1 MKRKFLT
8 RAILLLYI
16 VCIVLTNTVTVSAV
30 EGTSYT
36 YTLSTDQSKYIPTMD
51 AYLPAGTYLSEIG
64 LNSPEDMFLHGR
76 DLYIAD
82 SGNRRIV
89 IYSLDTG
96 DITVFGEGDLRK
108 PTGIS
113 VAEDGSVYV
122 ADYGADQVVI
132 FAPDFTVKQ
141 TITRPTVPYYGSSPY
156 KPQKVDLDSYGN
168 LFVISEG
175 TYEGILQFDKHGNFN
190 GFFGANQTKGLSLVE
205 WFQKVFY
212 TDEQK
217 AKMSFRTPPNIVSLD
232 VAANDMVFSVTQND
246 PENGIKK
253 LNMAGI
259 SIWNDE
265 LVGLDNF
272 VDAVTTTDGRVYA
285 IASDGMICE
294 YADDGGLLLYFG
306 GKVTKTDR
314 NGLIAVASAIEMDES
329 GNLYVLDKERGV
341 LQVWYPTEYA
351 TLLHEAENDFQSG
364 HYAES
369 YDKWLQIMTM
379 NPMAYRSY
387 YGCARALFQLG
398 RYEEAAELYA
408 HIEHKEGYSNSYWE
422 IRSEWLRSHM
432 EQILIILA
440 IFVTVCFIISKLN
453 KQYGWSEE
461 LEERYDL
468 LCEKNRLFKN
478 LTADIAYFIRHP
490 IDGVYY
496 CKVGRRGGV
505 LSATILYF
513 VALIVYMVCRG
524 LTSFVF
530 GGGYSYY
537 NDPVAILLIVI
548 VPSVLF
554 LIGSYLI
561 SSINDG
567 EGSFRAVYV
576 CFGYSLSVFIICW
589 PILTLIS
596 HTFTLTELFVYQMMV
611 FLILGYTC
619 VMLFISIKEAH
630 VYNLRK
636 TTANILL
643 TLFFM
648 IVAILAAI
656 ILFILWREL
665 MSFVGEVF
673 EEVRYRVFS

>member
-96 DITVFGEGDLRK
+96 DITVFGEGNLRK

-122 ADYGADQVVI
+122 ADYGAEQVVI
-132 FAPDFTVKQ
+132 FAPDFAVKQ

-232 VAANDMVFSVTQND
+232 VAENDMVFSVTQND

-259 SIWNDE
+259 SIWN
-265 LVGLDNF
+265 
-272 VDAVTTTDGRVYA
+272 
-285 IASDGMICE
+285 
-294 YADDGGLLLYFG
+294 
-306 GKVTKTDR
+306 
-314 NGLIAVASAIEMDES
+314 
-329 GNLYVLDKERGV
+329 
-341 LQVWYPTEYA
+341 
-351 TLLHEAENDFQSG
+351 
-364 HYAES
+364 
-369 YDKWLQIMTM
+369 
-379 NPMAYRSY
+379 
-387 YGCARALFQLG
+387 
-398 RYEEAAELYA
+398 
-408 HIEHKEGYSNSYWE
+408 
-422 IRSEWLRSHM
+422 
-432 EQILIILA
+432 
-440 IFVTVCFIISKLN
+440 
-453 KQYGWSEE
+453 
-461 LEERYDL
+461 
-468 LCEKNRLFKN
+468 
-478 LTADIAYFIRHP
+478 
-490 IDGVYY
+490 
-496 CKVGRRGGV
+496 
-505 LSATILYF
+505 
-513 VALIVYMVCRG
+513 
-524 LTSFVF
+524 
-530 GGGYSYY
+530 
-537 NDPVAILLIVI
+537 
-548 VPSVLF
+548 
-554 LIGSYLI
+554 
-561 SSINDG
+561 
-567 EGSFRAVYV
+567 
-576 CFGYSLSVFIICW
+576 
-589 PILTLIS
+589 
-596 HTFTLTELFVYQMMV
+596 
-611 FLILGYTC
+611 
-619 VMLFISIKEAH
+619 
-630 VYNLRK
+630 
-636 TTANILL
+636 
-643 TLFFM
+643 
-648 IVAILAAI
+648 
-656 ILFILWREL
+656 
-665 MSFVGEVF
+665 
-673 EEVRYRVFS
+673 